1 MRTAHLLS
9 TTRPLEISFLRAC
22 NIPYVMSYLHH
33 MVLFAA
39 WNASGLC
46 VCMVAQLPAHWNKHL
61 LSAQFLR
68 GNQNRRQKVFNRG
81 DLRLFRGLDIQNF
94 DKNSPICIASKFNLG
109 ALEHCLGLR
118 PGIPPWQRDWREHR
132 LIEYF
137 YYYLIPRNVKN
148 RQSGLKTYL
157 EFSCLI
163 LSTCLVFR
171 RCSTE

>member
-9 TTRPLEISFLRAC
+9 TTRPLEISFSRAC
-22 NIPYVMSYLHH
+22 NIPYVMSYLHR

-46 VCMVAQLPAHWNKHL
+46 VRMVAQMPAHWKKHL
-61 LSAQFLR
+61 LRAKFFW

-81 DLRLFRGLDIQNF
+81 FCVCSGGLIFRILM
-94 DKNSPICIASKFNLG
+94 KTPPICIASKFNLG
-109 ALEHCLGLR
+109 VLEHCLGLR

-137 YYYLIPRNVKN
+137 YYYRIPRNVKN
-148 RQSGLKTYL
+148 RQRGLKTYL
-157 EFSCLI
+157 GFSCLI